1 MDDHLIFPIPK
12 SSKAD
17 GIVSIRVQKYTR
29 VYSARRSATRE
40 TQKKSIKH
48 SEAESLNLP
57 QKSSIDMSRISF
69 HSEPIQN
76 LQKAAK
82 SLLYDVQKAES
93 DRLELIRDLSTY
105 ECNLS
110 KAVNLIEKLEVFVRL
125 SKPLPDMVDII
136 ELNTE
141 EENFCFN
148 RIEEGLVKVSLLEK
162 SRNRLIKPEKEEF
175 SIRKSSLAHALS
187 TVFKGVTLVSG
198 VYMMAS
204 LVSDPWLENLFFRV
218 TDLKGKSYTLKLK
231 QKISNNLQTKQQ
243 CIQVIKTKLLPFLC
257 IQIENSESSLIF
269 DKKQT
274 VEHYCMVVDVKG
286 FRLCNVVASVKSD
299 TQTLLEI
306 PELEQSIFIEF
317 KLNLKD
323 QLNLKKILKLVIKQL
338 FYDNK
343 KNVFFWGSTANFF
356 AIKEKNSKFLNEEFI
371 KSATQDMGN
380 FTQTYTFELSN
391 GKVSCF
397 TDREKVLVQ
406 ILKNKVSEEF
416 NQESKNFGFLECLQ
430 CISVRSAPVTF
441 SKSLELEYLLSK
453 LFPQ

>member
-1 MDDHLIFPIPK
+1 MDEHLIFPIPK

-40 TQKKSIKH
+40 IPKKSVKH
-48 SEAESLNLP
+48 SEAESLNIPL
-57 QKSSIDMSRISF
+57 KSSIDMSRISF
-69 HSEPIQN
+69 HSEPVQN

-82 SLLYDVQKAES
+82 GLLYDVQKAES

-105 ECNLS
+105 EHNLS

-125 SKPLPDMVDII
+125 SEPLPDMVDMI

-148 RIEEGLVKVSLLEK
+148 RIEEGLVKVSLLEQ
-162 SRNRLIKPEKEEF
+162 SPDRLIESDREEF
-175 SIRKSSLAHALS
+175 SIRRPSLAHALS
-187 TVFKGVTLVSG
+187 TVFKGAALISG
-198 VYMMAS
+198 VYLMVS

-218 TDLKGKSYTLKLK
+218 ADLGGKAHSLKLK
-231 QKISNNLQTKQQ
+231 QKISNNLQTREQCRQVVKQ
-243 CIQVIKTKLLPFLC
+243 KLLPFLSL
-257 IQIENSESSLIF
+257 QIENSESSLVF
-269 DKKQT
+269 DKKQS
-274 VEHYCMVVDVKG
+274 VEHYCMAVDVKG
-286 FRLCNVVASVKSD
+286 FRVCNVVASVKSD
-299 TQTLLEI
+299 TQTLLEV

-323 QLNLKKILKLVIKQL
+323 QLNLKKIVKLVIQKL

-343 KNVFFWGSTANFF
+343 KNLFFWGSTANFF
-356 AIKEKNSKFLNEEFI
+356 AIKERNSKFLNEEFI

-416 NQESKNFGFLECLQ
+416 NQESKNFGFLESLQ
-430 CISVRSAPVTF
+430 CINVRSAPVTF

-453 LFPQ
+453 LFPI